1 MRFRNNS
8 EQFGKLKVILLKP
21 GVIHRQ
27 LCEADTLPS
36 SVYLP
41 LLLLFLVCPIIMYP
55 NNDNSSVLIQALK
68 AASNSGAY
76 CHEMVS
82 RGLPL

>member
-36 SVYLP
+36 SVYL
-41 LLLLFLVCPIIMYP
+41 LLRLLVCPIIMYP